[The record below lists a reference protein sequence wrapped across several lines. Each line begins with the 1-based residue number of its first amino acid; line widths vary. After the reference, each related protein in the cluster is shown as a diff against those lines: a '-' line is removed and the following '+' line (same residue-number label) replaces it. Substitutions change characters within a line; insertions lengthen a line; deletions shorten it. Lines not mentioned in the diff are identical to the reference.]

1 MKAITTLGGDTKLL
15 LNISACKIIGLLG
28 CKKSRSFPIIYYQS
42 YNLSIPIMRQL
53 YFAIRRQA
61 IESIASFT
69 FE

>member
-42 YNLSIPIMRQL
+42 YNLSIPIM
-53 YFAIRRQA
+53 
-61 IESIASFT
+61 
-69 FE
+69 